1 MVLEKTLES
10 SLDCKE
16 IQPVSPKGD
25 QLGELML
32 KLELQYF
39 DHLMQRDHT
48 LEKTLM
54 LGTIEDRRGQLRMRL
69 LDSITDS
76 MDVNLSKL
84 REIVKD
90 RESFNAAVHRVAKS
104 QTQLSD

>member
-104 QTQLSD
+104 QTQVSH